1 MKRELKICMVSNT
14 YYPYV
19 GGIAEHIFNLSDNL
33 RALGHTVKILT
44 THGNGRMLTTD
55 TLTHDEQ
62 FIYRIG
68 NGIIIR
74 ANKSFAQ
81 MPIGWRLS
89 DKVEQFFQKENF
101 DVIHIHGALAPT
113 LPTLALRHSRTINL
127 ITYHSGHPK
136 DYKYL
141 LAHSILL
148 SYHRKLHGRI
158 AVSDTALNSNLHLF
172 PAECRV
178 IPNGIDTRL
187 FNPQVRPLEKF
198 SDNRPKILFLAR
210 FEPRKGLKYLLQ
222 ALPIIKKAIPNVLL
236 IIVGQGLLGYT
247 YQNYIAK
254 EVKDNIHFAGLITGD
269 KRARYYAS
277 CDVFCAPSIGNESF
291 GIVLLEA
298 MATGKPVVASNIP
311 GYRSIL
317 ENGKT
322 GLLTQSRNPK
332 DIADKIIQILTN
344 AELSRRTGEVGRHTA
359 QEYSWDKITKLVEEY
374 YYDLIMRFPQIHN
387 DTSKCVTC

>member
-1 MKRELKICMVSNT
+1 MVSNT

-19 GGIAEHIFNLSDNL
+19 GGIGEHILNLSNNL
-33 RALGHTVKILT
+33 RTRGHTVKILT
-44 THGNGRMLTTD
+44 THFNSKIFKTTYLTPNEEFV
-55 TLTHDEQ
+55 H
-62 FIYRIG
+62 RIG
-68 NGIIIR
+68 KGMFIH

-89 DKVEQFFQKENF
+89 DKIEQFFQKENF

-113 LPTLALRHSRTINL
+113 LPTLALRHSRAINL

-141 LAHSILL
+141 FAHSVLL
-148 SYHRKLHGRI
+148 SYYRKLHGRI
-158 AVSDTALNSNLHLF
+158 AVSDTALKSNLHLF
-172 PAECRV
+172 PAECRI

-187 FNPQVRPLEKF
+187 FNPQVKPLEEF
-198 SDNRPKILFLAR
+198 SNNYPKILFLAR

-222 ALPIIKKAIPNVLL
+222 ALPIIKKAVGDVLL
-236 IIVGQGLLGYT
+236 IVVGQGLLGYT

-254 EVKDNIHFAGLITGD
+254 EVRDNVHFAGLITGD

-277 CDVFCAPSIGNESF
+277 CNVFCAPSIGNESF

-311 GYRSIL
+311 GYQSII
-317 ENGKT
+317 ENGKN
-322 GLLTQSRNPK
+322 GFLTQSRNPE
-332 DIADKIIQILTN
+332 DIADKIIKILRN
-344 AELSRRTGEVGRHTA
+344 PELAINMGEAGL
-359 QEYSWDKITKLVEEY
+359 QKLKKYSWEKITEQVESY
-374 YYDLIMRFPQIHN
+374 YYELILRHPLFFSNIAN
-387 DTSKCVTC
+387 